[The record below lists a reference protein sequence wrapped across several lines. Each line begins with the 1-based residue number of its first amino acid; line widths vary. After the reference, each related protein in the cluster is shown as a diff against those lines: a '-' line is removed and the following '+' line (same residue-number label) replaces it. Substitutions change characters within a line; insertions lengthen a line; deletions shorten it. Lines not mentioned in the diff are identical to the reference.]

1 MTQAEGNLKRNPKEN
16 PRQPNLN
23 RKTIL
28 KTHAQTNRTETLK
41 STINNP
47 QIHPK
52 TTWNKS

>member
-52 TTWNKS
+52 TT